1 MKHNHAVV
9 WLDHREARIFFFNR
23 EDVEGLDLEA
33 RGPSHHLR
41 HWKDGISGKRSP
53 EDQRFLHEIVE
64 ALQPA
69 KEWLIM
75 GPGTAKLELVKH
87 VHKHDHALAI
97 GSSGS
102 RPPITR
108 PTSNWWRRLVRTSR
122 PRTRCCRNA
131 RFECQAKTWRCRH
144 EHTSGR
150 CPRCSTCSSDGEGR
164 QGSRSWREGGQ
175 GPAAPSHL
183 TAG

>member
-87 VHKHDHALAI
+87 VHKHDHALSDRVV
-97 GSSGS
+97 GVETSDH
-102 RPPITR
+102 
-108 PTSNWWRRLVRTSR
+108 PTDKQLVAQ
-122 PRTRCCRNA
+122 A
-131 RFECQAKTWRCRH
+131 RAYFK
-144 EHTSGR
+144 
-150 CPRCSTCSSDGEGR
+150 
-164 QGSRSWREGGQ
+164 
-175 GPAAPSHL
+175 AADKMLPQR
-183 TAG
+183 